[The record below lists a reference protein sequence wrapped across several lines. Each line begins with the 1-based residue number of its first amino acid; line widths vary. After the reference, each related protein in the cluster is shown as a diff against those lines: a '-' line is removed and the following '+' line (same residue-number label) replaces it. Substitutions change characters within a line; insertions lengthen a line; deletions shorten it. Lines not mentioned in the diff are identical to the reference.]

1 MTVETRRALPQSH
14 SRTAPEPGVSPE
26 GAARV
31 AFADIAQQPTT
42 EADIDSAATVIVCI
56 TCRRPI
62 DPEDFPR
69 PGLAFADAV
78 VEAARNTGVRVKR
91 VRCLANCK
99 RGLSAAVRREAGWT
113 YIFGDLDPAT
123 AAPALIAGAR
133 LFARADD
140 GVMPWRG
147 RPQPLKTGLIARV
160 PPDDYEEV
168 E

>member
-1 MTVETRRALPQSH
+1 M
-14 SRTAPEPGVSPE
+14 
-26 GAARV
+26 
-31 AFADIAQQPTT
+31 AFTDIAEHPRS
-42 EADIDSAATVIVCI
+42 EAEIDAAATVIVCI
-56 TCRRPI
+56 TCRRPA
-62 DPEDFPR
+62 DPEHFPR
-69 PGLAFADAV
+69 PGMAFAAAV
-78 VEAARNTGVRVKR
+78 AEAAKDTGVRVKR

-113 YIFGDLDPAT
+113 YIFGDLDPAN

-147 RPQPLKTGLIARV
+147 RPRPLKTGLIARV

>member
-1 MTVETRRALPQSH
+1 
-14 SRTAPEPGVSPE
+14 
-26 GAARV
+26 
-31 AFADIAQQPTT
+31 
-42 EADIDSAATVIVCI
+42 VIVCI
-56 TCRRPI
+56 TCRRPV

-69 PGLAFADAV
+69 PGLAFAAAVADA
-78 VEAARNTGVRVKR
+78 AKDTGVRVKR

-113 YIFGDLDPAT
+113 YIFGDLDPAS

>member
-1 MTVETRRALPQSH
+1 M
-14 SRTAPEPGVSPE
+14 
-26 GAARV
+26 
-31 AFADIAQQPTT
+31 AFTDIAQQPRT
-42 EADIDSAATVIVCI
+42 EAEIDSAATVIVCI
-56 TCRRPI
+56 TCRRPS

-69 PGLAFADAV
+69 PGVTFASAV
-78 VEAARNTGVRVKR
+78 AEAAKDTGVRVKR
-91 VRCLANCK
+91 LRCLANCK
-99 RGLSAAVRREAGWT
+99 RSLSAAVRREAGWT

-123 AAPALIAGAR
+123 AAPALIEGAR

-160 PPDDYEEV
+160 PSEDYEEV

>member
-1 MTVETRRALPQSH
+1 M
-14 SRTAPEPGVSPE
+14 
-26 GAARV
+26 
-31 AFADIAQQPTT
+31 AFADIAQQLTT
-42 EADIDSAATVIVCI
+42 EAEIDSAATVIVCI
-56 TCRRPI
+56 TCRRPV

-78 VEAARNTGVRVKR
+78 AEAAKDTGVRVKR

-123 AAPALIAGAR
+123 AAPALVAGAR

>member
-1 MTVETRRALPQSH
+1 V
-14 SRTAPEPGVSPE
+14 V
-26 GAARV
+26 
-31 AFADIAQQPTT
+31 FADIAQQP
-42 EADIDSAATVIVCI
+42 ENDAEIDAAATVIVCI
-56 TCRRPI
+56 TCRRPA

-69 PGLAFADAV
+69 PGLAFAAAV
-78 VEAARNTGVRVKR
+78 AEAATDTGVRVKR

-113 YIFGDLDPAT
+113 YIFGDLDAT
-123 AAPALIAGAR
+123 SAPALIAGAR

>member
-1 MTVETRRALPQSH
+1 
-14 SRTAPEPGVSPE
+14 
-26 GAARV
+26 V
-31 AFADIAQQPTT
+31 AFADSAQQPKT
-42 EADIDSAATVIVCI
+42 EAETDAAATVIVCI
-56 TCRRPI
+56 TCRRPT

-69 PGLAFADAV
+69 PGVAFAAAV
-78 VEAARNTGVRVKR
+78 AEAAKHTGVRVKR

-99 RGLSAAVRREAGWT
+99 RGLSAAIRREQGWT

-123 AAPALIAGAR
+123 AAPALIEGAR
-133 LFARADD
+133 LFARAND

>member
-1 MTVETRRALPQSH
+1 V
-14 SRTAPEPGVSPE
+14 V
-26 GAARV
+26 
-31 AFADIAQQPTT
+31 FADIAQQTDNDS
-42 EADIDSAATVIVCI
+42 EIDAAATVIVCI
-56 TCRRPI
+56 TCRRPA

-69 PGLAFADAV
+69 PGLAFAAAV
-78 VEAARNTGVRVKR
+78 AEAAKHTGVRVKR

-113 YIFGDLDPAT
+113 YIFGDLDAA

>member
-1 MTVETRRALPQSH
+1 M
-14 SRTAPEPGVSPE
+14 
-26 GAARV
+26 
-31 AFADIAQQPTT
+31 AFADIAQQPKT
-42 EADIDSAATVIVCI
+42 ETEIDAAATVIVCI
-56 TCRRPI
+56 TCRRPT

-69 PGLAFADAV
+69 PGLAFAAAIA
-78 VEAARNTGVRVKR
+78 EAAKDTGVRVKR

-123 AAPALIAGAR
+123 AAPALIEGAR
-133 LFARADD
+133 LFARADE

>member
-1 MTVETRRALPQSH
+1 M
-14 SRTAPEPGVSPE
+14 
-26 GAARV
+26 
-31 AFADIAQQPTT
+31 AFAEIAQQPKT
-42 EADIDSAATVIVCI
+42 EAEIDAAATVIVCI
-56 TCRRPI
+56 TCRRPT

-69 PGLAFADAV
+69 PGLAFAAAV
-78 VEAARNTGVRVKR
+78 AAAAQHTGVKVKR

-123 AAPALIAGAR
+123 AAPALIEGAR
-133 LFARADD
+133 LFARADN
-140 GVMPWRG
+140 GVMPWRE

>member
-1 MTVETRRALPQSH
+1 M
-14 SRTAPEPGVSPE
+14 
-26 GAARV
+26 
-31 AFADIAQQPTT
+31 AFVDSAQQPKA
-42 EADIDSAATVIVCI
+42 EPEIDAAATVIVCI
-56 TCRRPI
+56 TCRRPA

-69 PGLAFADAV
+69 PGLAFAAAV
-78 VEAARNTGVRVKR
+78 AEAAKNTGVRVKR

-113 YIFGDLDPAT
+113 YIFGDLDPAS
-123 AAPALIAGAR
+123 AAPALIGGAR

>member
-1 MTVETRRALPQSH
+1 M
-14 SRTAPEPGVSPE
+14 
-26 GAARV
+26 
-31 AFADIAQQPTT
+31 AFADIAQPPRT
-42 EADIDSAATVIVCI
+42 EAEIDSAATVIVCI
-56 TCRRPI
+56 TCRRPT

-69 PGLAFADAV
+69 PGLAFASAV
-78 VEAARNTGVRVKR
+78 AEAAKDSGVRVKR

-99 RGLSAAVRREAGWT
+99 RGLSAAVRRESGWT
-113 YIFGDLDPAT
+113 YIFGDLDAT
-123 AAPALIAGAR
+123 AAPALIAGAQ

-160 PPDDYEEV
+160 PPEDYEEV

>member
-1 MTVETRRALPQSH
+1 VT
-14 SRTAPEPGVSPE
+14 
-26 GAARV
+26 
-31 AFADIAQQPTT
+31 FADIVQQMDA
-42 EADIDSAATVIVCI
+42 EAEIDAAATVIVCI
-56 TCRRPI
+56 TCRRPA

-69 PGLAFADAV
+69 PGLAFAAAVADA
-78 VEAARNTGVRVKR
+78 AKDTGVRVKR

-113 YIFGDLDPAT
+113 YIFGDLEAT
-123 AAPALIAGAR
+123 AAPALIAGAQ
-133 LFARADD
+133 LFARATD

-147 RPQPLKTGLIARV
+147 RPQPLKSGLVARV

>member
-1 MTVETRRALPQSH
+1 
-14 SRTAPEPGVSPE
+14 
-26 GAARV
+26 V
-31 AFADIAQQPTT
+31 AFADIAQEPKT
-42 EADIDSAATVIVCI
+42 EAEVDAVATVIVCI
-56 TCRRPI
+56 TCRRPT
-62 DPEDFPR
+62 DPEGFSR
-69 PGLAFADAV
+69 PGLAFAAAV
-78 VEAARNTGVRVKR
+78 AEAAKDTGVRVKR

-99 RGLSAAVRREAGWT
+99 RGLSAAIRREAGWT
-113 YIFGDLDPAT
+113 YIFGDLDPAN

>member
-1 MTVETRRALPQSH
+1 M
-14 SRTAPEPGVSPE
+14 
-26 GAARV
+26 
-31 AFADIAQQPTT
+31 AFADSAQQPRT
-42 EADIDSAATVIVCI
+42 EAEIDAAATVIVCI
-56 TCRRPI
+56 TCRRPS

-69 PGLAFADAV
+69 PGLTFASAV
-78 VEAARNTGVRVKR
+78 TEAAKDTGVRVKR

-123 AAPALIAGAR
+123 AAPALIEGAR

-160 PPDDYEEV
+160 PPEDYEEV

>member
-1 MTVETRRALPQSH
+1 
-14 SRTAPEPGVSPE
+14 
-26 GAARV
+26 V
-31 AFADIAQQPTT
+31 AFVEIAEQSKS
-42 EADIDSAATVIVCI
+42 EAEIDAAATVIVCI
-56 TCRRPI
+56 TCRRLS

-69 PGLAFADAV
+69 PGLAFAAAV
-78 VEAARNTGVRVKR
+78 AEAAKDTGVRVKR

-113 YIFGDLDPAT
+113 YIFGDLDPA

-160 PPDDYEEV
+160 PPDDYEEL

>member
-1 MTVETRRALPQSH
+1 
-14 SRTAPEPGVSPE
+14 
-26 GAARV
+26 
-31 AFADIAQQPTT
+31 
-42 EADIDSAATVIVCI
+42 
-56 TCRRPI
+56 
-62 DPEDFPR
+62 
-69 PGLAFADAV
+69 LAFAAAV
-78 VEAARNTGVRVKR
+78 AAAAKDTGVRVKR

-113 YIFGDLDPAT
+113 YIFGDLDAT

-147 RPQPLKTGLIARV
+147 RPQSLKTGLIARV

>member
-1 MTVETRRALPQSH
+1 VT
-14 SRTAPEPGVSPE
+14 
-26 GAARV
+26 
-31 AFADIAQQPTT
+31 FADIAQPSDT
-42 EADIDSAATVIVCI
+42 ETEIDAAATVIVCI
-56 TCRRPI
+56 TCRRPV

-69 PGLAFADAV
+69 PGLAFAAAVTDA
-78 VEAARNTGVRVKR
+78 AKNTGVRVKR

-113 YIFGDLDPAT
+113 YIFGDLEAT
-123 AAPALIAGAR
+123 AAPALIAGAQ
-133 LFARADD
+133 LFARASD

-147 RPQPLKTGLIARV
+147 RPQPLKSGLIARV

>member
-1 MTVETRRALPQSH
+1 
-14 SRTAPEPGVSPE
+14 
-26 GAARV
+26 V
-31 AFADIAQQPTT
+31 AFADLAHEQKT
-42 EADIDSAATVIVCI
+42 EAEIDAAATVIVCI
-56 TCRRPI
+56 TCRRPT

-69 PGLAFADAV
+69 PGLAFAAAV
-78 VEAARNTGVRVKR
+78 TEAAKDTGVRVKR

-113 YIFGDLDPAT
+113 YIFGDLDPEN

-147 RPQPLKTGLIARV
+147 RPQPLKSGLIARV

>member
-1 MTVETRRALPQSH
+1 VT
-14 SRTAPEPGVSPE
+14 
-26 GAARV
+26 
-31 AFADIAQQPTT
+31 FADIAQQPDA
-42 EADIDSAATVIVCI
+42 EAEIDAAATVIVCI
-56 TCRRPI
+56 TCRRPV

-69 PGLAFADAV
+69 PGLAFAAAV
-78 VEAARNTGVRVKR
+78 AHAAKDTGVRVKR

-123 AAPALIAGAR
+123 AAPALITGAQ
-133 LFARADD
+133 LFARATD

-147 RPQPLKTGLIARV
+147 RPQPLKSGLIARV
-160 PPDDYEEV
+160 PPDDYEEA

>member
-1 MTVETRRALPQSH
+1 M
-14 SRTAPEPGVSPE
+14 
-26 GAARV
+26 
-31 AFADIAQQPTT
+31 AFADIAQQP
-42 EADIDSAATVIVCI
+42 ENDAEIDAAATVIVCI
-56 TCRRPI
+56 TCRRQA

-69 PGLAFADAV
+69 PGLAFAAAV
-78 VEAARNTGVRVKR
+78 AAAAKDTGVRVKR

-113 YIFGDLDPAT
+113 YIFGDLEAN

-147 RPQPLKTGLIARV
+147 RPQSLKTGLIARV